1 VSARVGVAI
10 IIVIG
15 IVIVEDDSMLA
26 IKMSENCNSF
36 QAVLTVPFS

>member
-1 VSARVGVAI
+1 VLTRVGVAI

-26 IKMSENCNSF
+26 IKISENIATLSNQF
-36 QAVLTVPFS
+36 